1 MKKADGE
8 RMKGNVS
15 FLQMSKAETT
25 MFLSALKLTSDS
37 PMQSEVVC
45 DVEVEVVIEIPSLL
59 GTTRKVT
66 RRKAYEQ

>member
-1 MKKADGE
+1 
-8 RMKGNVS
+8 MKGNVS